1 MMGTVAAVTVDILL
15 TVSMLFC
22 IGMCRA
28 ASDADDRMEELFRR
42 KDKKEE

>member
-1 MMGTVAAVTVDILL
+1 MHAAVVVTVIVLL
-15 TVSMLFC
+15 GLAMIFC

-28 ASDADDRMEELFRR
+28 ASDADDRMEEMCQR

>member
-1 MMGTVAAVTVDILL
+1 MCTVVAVTVGILF
-15 TVSMLFC
+15 TVSILFC

-42 KDKKEE
+42 KEDKEG